1 MEWSESDLAAWMNA
15 VNITAYLR
23 HFQAGGVV
31 RGCDLQGLDDAG
43 LFELGITDELHRQII
58 MECLDELRNGTSSR
72 VSGES
77 YAKPL
82 VSYHASFFSRH
93 VSLIPCHS
101 PSCRTTL
108 FTSQRV
114 SLCHATPLSC
124 HASFLSY

>member
-82 VSYHASFFSRH
+82 SLVTTPPFSAGMLVSYHATPL
-93 VSLIPCHS
+93 VAAPPYS
-101 PSCRTTL
+101 PASVL
-108 FTSQRV
+108 V
-114 SLCHATPLSC
+114 YAMPLLLVATPP
-124 HASFLSY
+124 F